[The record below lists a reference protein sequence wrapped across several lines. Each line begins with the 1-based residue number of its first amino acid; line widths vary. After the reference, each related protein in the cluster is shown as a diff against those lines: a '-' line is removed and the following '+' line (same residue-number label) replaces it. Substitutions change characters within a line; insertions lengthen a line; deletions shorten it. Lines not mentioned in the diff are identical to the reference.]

1 MKRAIIFIYVL
12 TFIVLGSCQ
21 KVIDVDLN
29 SEDPKFVIEGNIHEG
44 DTTQYVSI
52 TRSLNFDEST
62 AYPSVDNAVVTVVD
76 NLGNSGTFTAIGNGK
91 YALNSYPGVIGRTY
105 TITVAVDGK
114 TFVASSKMNSA
125 VPLNDVYIQEL
136 YFAQD
141 TFRTIIAERN
151 DPAGE
156 RNFYQ
161 FHLYVNGVREKGI
174 YLQDDQFNDGNL
186 TLQPLFGPDLLS
198 GDTLRLDM
206 FCIDEPV
213 FAYFNQLSLN
223 SSGQAT
229 PANPVS
235 NFTSGCFGY
244 FGARTFASKT
254 IVVP

>member
-1 MKRAIIFIYVL
+1 MKRAIIFICVL
-12 TFIVLGSCQ
+12 TLIVLGSCQ

-44 DTTQYVSI
+44 DTTHYVLI
-52 TRSLNFDEST
+52 TRSLNFDESI
-62 AYPSVDNAVVTVVD
+62 AYPTVNNAIVTVVD
-76 NLGNSGTFTAIGNGK
+76 NLGNVGTFTSIGNGK
-91 YALNSYPGVIGRTY
+91 YALSSYPGVVGRTY
-105 TITVAVDGK
+105 TITVAVDGN
-114 TFVASSKMNSA
+114 TFSASSTLQTA
-125 VPLNDVYIQEL
+125 VPLNDVFIQEL
-136 YFAQD
+136 YFGQD

-156 RNFYQ
+156 PNYYQ
-161 FHLYVNGVREKGI
+161 FNLYVNGVREKGI

-186 TLQPLFGPDLLS
+186 TLQPLFGPDLLP

-206 FCIDEPV
+206 FCIDKPV
-213 FAYFNQLSLN
+213 YSYFYQLSLN

-235 NFTSGCFGY
+235 NFPSGCFGY